1 MKWWFSTFTI
11 LDFNVVM
18 PSGFVYFFF
27 RAPRCFYLEIIRF
40 FARSLVWNC
49 EVHRS
54 KRGKGDDRLRKKWQR
69 KGRGRELKSYLV
81 FEENFEV
88 EHIDGE
94 QTSLNEDVL
103 FTREVQ

>member
-1 MKWWFSTFTI
+1 VLLSRNNSVFCSELGPEM
-11 LDFNVVM
+11 
-18 PSGFVYFFF
+18 
-27 RAPRCFYLEIIRF
+27 
-40 FARSLVWNC
+40 
-49 EVHRS
+49 HRS
-54 KRGKGDDRLRKKWQR
+54 KRGEGDDRLRKKWQR
-69 KGRGRELKSYLV
+69 KGRGGEEDVSELKTYLV

>member
-1 MKWWFSTFTI
+1 MAKEGSWK
-11 LDFNVVM
+11 
-18 PSGFVYFFF
+18 
-27 RAPRCFYLEIIRF
+27 RAKNLF
-40 FARSLVWNC
+40 
-49 EVHRS
+49 
-54 KRGKGDDRLRKKWQR
+54 
-69 KGRGRELKSYLV
+69 LV